1 MCAHVKDRSVVSLA
15 YGVGTSSTLLSS
27 CGIPFPSTVYE
38 SSYFP
43 LTISSLMMTFG
54 IVKSNFCESDGF
66 ETIPNYFN
74 FYFLD
79 Y

>member
-1 MCAHVKDRSVVSLA
+1 MCVCARVKDRSVVSLA

-38 SSYFP
+38 SSYYP
-43 LTISSLMMTFG
+43 LSISSLMIFG
-54 IVKSNFCESDGF
+54 IVSNFCESDGF

-74 FYFLD
+74 LYFLD